1 MLNLG
6 VQNCLSLVDSAFS
19 ELLELK
25 DELLEH
31 NLPPSLQVAITLVT
45 GKMFRR

>member
-1 MLNLG
+1 MFFIGLH
-6 VQNCLSLVDSAFS
+6 NCLSLVESAFG

-31 NLPPSLQVAITLVT
+31 DLPPSLQVAITLVT
-45 GKMFRR
+45 GKLFRR